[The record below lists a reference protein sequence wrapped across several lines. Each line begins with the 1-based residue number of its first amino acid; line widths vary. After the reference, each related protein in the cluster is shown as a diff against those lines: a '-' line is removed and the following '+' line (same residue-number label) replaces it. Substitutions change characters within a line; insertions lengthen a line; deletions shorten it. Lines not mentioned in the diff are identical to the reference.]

1 MVATTHNEI
10 GTRTDAPYVSRAE
23 DGLVAKRISWAA
35 VIAAV
40 IMALALQLVLNMIG
54 AGFGF
59 SAIDPLQGETP
70 SATTFSIA
78 AGIWMV
84 VSSIFALFAGGWL
97 ASYLAG
103 VTRDEDGTLHGLVT
117 WGLSTVFV
125 VLFLMTVFGS
135 LLGSTLNGLGYGAAA
150 VAPQVAQSGA
160 ATSAPVSAEDIRV
173 LINQLITQGN
183 TQEALIDTVVA
194 RTRVSRAEA
203 TQAVEQEQTARVAVD
218 KTAEALAH
226 VMLWGALSLILGAM
240 AAGLGGS
247 IGARDSRRIPCTG
260 NSRPTRLHA
269 SGLEPSSLP
278 SFGFL
283 PLRGESSHMLAYER
297 RSVI

>member
-1 MVATTHNEI
+1 MVVTTHNEV
-10 GTRTDAPYVSRAE
+10 GSRTDAPYASRAE

-70 SATTFSIA
+70 SAMTFSIA
-78 AGIWMV
+78 AGIWMI
-84 VSSIFALFAGGWL
+84 VSSIFALFTGGWL

-150 VAPQVAQSGA
+150 VAQQVAPSGT

-173 LINQLITQGN
+173 LINQLISQGN

-203 TQAVEQEQTARVAVD
+203 TQAVEQAQQTARVAVD

-247 IGARDSRRIPCTG
+247 IGARDSRRIPVQGTADP
-260 NSRPTRLHA
+260 RDYTPA
-269 SGLEPSSLP
+269 
-278 SFGFL
+278 
-283 PLRGESSHMLAYER
+283 
-297 RSVI
+297 V

>member
-1 MVATTHNEI
+1 VT
-10 GTRTDAPYVSRAE
+10 
-23 DGLVAKRISWAA
+23 KRISWAA

-40 IMALALQLVLNMIG
+40 ILALAIQLVLNMIG

-59 SAIDPLQGETP
+59 SAIDPLQGDTP
-70 SATTFSIA
+70 SAMTFSIA

-84 VSSIFALFAGGWL
+84 VSSMFGLFAGGWL

-117 WGLSTVFV
+117 WGLSTIFV

-150 VAPQVAQSGA
+150 VAPQAAQSGA
-160 ATSAPVSAEDIRV
+160 ATSAPVSEEDIRV
-173 LINQLITQGN
+173 LINQLMSEGN

-194 RTRVSRAEA
+194 RTKISRAEA
-203 TQAVEQEQTARVAVD
+203 TQAVEQAEQTARVAVD

-247 IGARDSRRIPCTG
+247 VGARDLRRVPVQRTPD
-260 NSRPTRLHA
+260 RDYTPA
-269 SGLEPSSLP
+269 
-278 SFGFL
+278 
-283 PLRGESSHMLAYER
+283 
-297 RSVI
+297 V

>member
-1 MVATTHNEI
+1 MVVTTHDEI
-10 GTRTDAPYVSRAE
+10 GTTAGAAYTSRAE
-23 DGLVAKRISWAA
+23 GVSVTKRISWAA
-35 VIAAV
+35 VVAAV
-40 IMALALQLVLNMIG
+40 ILALAIQLVLNMIG

-59 SAIDPLQGETP
+59 SAIDPLQGDTP

-84 VSSIFALFAGGWL
+84 VSSMFGLFAGGWL

-150 VAPQVAQSGA
+150 VAPQASQSGA
-160 ATSAPVSAEDIRV
+160 AASAPVSEEDIRV
-173 LINQLITQGN
+173 LINQLMSEDSS
-183 TQEALIDTVVA
+183 QEALIDTVVA
-194 RTRVSRAEA
+194 RTKISRAEA
-203 TQAVEQEQTARVAVD
+203 TQAVEEAQQTARVAVD

-247 IGARDSRRIPCTG
+247 VGARDLRRIPVQRT
-260 NSRPTRLHA
+260 SDRDYTPA
-269 SGLEPSSLP
+269 
-278 SFGFL
+278 
-283 PLRGESSHMLAYER
+283 
-297 RSVI
+297 V

>member
-1 MVATTHNEI
+1 MVATTHNEVGI
-10 GTRTDAPYVSRAE
+10 RTDAPYASRPE

-35 VIAAV
+35 IIAAV
-40 IMALALQLVLNMIG
+40 IFALALQLVLNMIG
-54 AGFGF
+54 AGLGF

-117 WGLSTVFV
+117 WGLSALFV
-125 VLFLMTVFGS
+125 VLFLMTMFGS

-150 VAPQVAQSGA
+150 AAPQVAQSGT
-160 ATSAPVSAEDIRV
+160 ATSAPVSEEDIRV
-173 LINQLITQGN
+173 LINQLISEGSTK
-183 TQEALIDTVVA
+183 EALVDTVVA
-194 RTRVSRAEA
+194 RTKMSRAEA
-203 TQAVEQEQTARVAVD
+203 TEAVEQAQQTARVAVD

-247 IGARDSRRIPCTG
+247 IGARDSRRIPVQRTADP
-260 NSRPTRLHA
+260 RYHTPA
-269 SGLEPSSLP
+269 
-278 SFGFL
+278 
-283 PLRGESSHMLAYER
+283 
-297 RSVI
+297 V

>member
-1 MVATTHNEI
+1 VT
-10 GTRTDAPYVSRAE
+10 
-23 DGLVAKRISWAA
+23 KRISWAA

-40 IMALALQLVLNMIG
+40 ILALAIQLVLNMIG

-59 SAIDPLQGETP
+59 SAIDPLQGDTP
-70 SATTFSIA
+70 SAMTFSIA

-84 VSSIFALFAGGWL
+84 VSSMVGLFAGGWL

-150 VAPQVAQSGA
+150 VAPQAAQSGA
-160 ATSAPVSAEDIRV
+160 ATSAPVSEEDIRV
-173 LINQLITQGN
+173 VINQLMSEGN
-183 TQEALIDTVVA
+183 TQEVLIDTLVA
-194 RTRVSRAEA
+194 RTKISRAEA
-203 TQAVEQEQTARVAVD
+203 TQAVEQAQQTARVAVD

-226 VMLWGALSLILGAM
+226 VMLWGALSLTWV
-240 AAGLGGS
+240 
-247 IGARDSRRIPCTG
+247 RWQ
-260 NSRPTRLHA
+260 
-269 SGLEPSSLP
+269 
-278 SFGFL
+278 
-283 PLRGESSHMLAYER
+283 LR
-297 RSVI
+297 

>member
-1 MVATTHNEI
+1 MT
-10 GTRTDAPYVSRAE
+10 
-23 DGLVAKRISWAA
+23 KRISWAA

-40 IMALALQLVLNMIG
+40 ILALAIQLVLNMIG

-70 SATTFSIA
+70 SAMTFSIA

-84 VSSIFALFAGGWL
+84 VSSMFGLFAGGWL

-150 VAPQVAQSGA
+150 VAPQAAQSGA
-160 ATSAPVSAEDIRV
+160 ATSAPVSEEDIRV
-173 LINQLITQGN
+173 LINQLMSEGN

-194 RTRVSRAEA
+194 RTKISRAEA
-203 TQAVEQEQTARVAVD
+203 TQAVEEAQQTARVAVD

-247 IGARDSRRIPCTG
+247 VGARDLRRIPVQRTPD
-260 NSRPTRLHA
+260 RDYTPA
-269 SGLEPSSLP
+269 
-278 SFGFL
+278 
-283 PLRGESSHMLAYER
+283 
-297 RSVI
+297 V

>member
-1 MVATTHNEI
+1 MVVTTYNEV
-10 GTRTDAPYVSRAE
+10 GAPYASRAE
-23 DGLVAKRISWAA
+23 DVLVAKRISWAA
-35 VIAAV
+35 VIAGA
-40 IMALALQLVLNMIG
+40 ILALALQLVLNMIG

-78 AGIWMV
+78 GGIWMV
-84 VSSIFALFAGGWL
+84 MSGMFGLFAGGWL

-117 WGLSTVFV
+117 WGLCTLFV

-150 VAPQVAQSGA
+150 VTPQVAQSGT
-160 ATSAPVSAEDIRV
+160 ATSAPVNEEDVRV
-173 LINQLITQGN
+173 LINQLTSEGN
-183 TQEALIDTVVA
+183 SKEALIDTVVA
-194 RTRVSRAEA
+194 RTKVSRAEA
-203 TQAVEQEQTARVAVD
+203 TQAVEQAQQAARVALD

-240 AAGLGGS
+240 AASLGGS
-247 IGARDSRRIPCTG
+247 VGARDSRRIPVQRTVDP
-260 NSRPTRLHA
+260 RDRAPA
-269 SGLEPSSLP
+269 
-278 SFGFL
+278 
-283 PLRGESSHMLAYER
+283 
-297 RSVI
+297 V

>member
-1 MVATTHNEI
+1 MVVTTHDEV
-10 GTRTDAPYVSRAE
+10 GTTRGAPYASPAE
-23 DGLVAKRISWAA
+23 DILATKRISWAA

-40 IMALALQLVLNMIG
+40 ILALAIQLVLNMIG

-84 VSSIFALFAGGWL
+84 VSSMFALFAGGWL

-103 VTRDEDGTLHGLVT
+103 VTRDEDGTLHGLVI

-150 VAPQVAQSGA
+150 VAPQVAQSGT
-160 ATSAPVSAEDIRV
+160 ATSAPVSEEDIRV
-173 LINQLITQGN
+173 LINQLISEGN

-194 RTRVSRAEA
+194 RTRMSRAEA
-203 TQAVEQEQTARVAVD
+203 TQAVEQAQRTARVALD

-240 AAGLGGS
+240 AAGLGGD
-247 IGARDSRRIPCTG
+247 IGARDSRRIPVQRTAD
-260 NSRPTRLHA
+260 RDHTPA
-269 SGLEPSSLP
+269 
-278 SFGFL
+278 
-283 PLRGESSHMLAYER
+283 
-297 RSVI
+297 V

>member
-1 MVATTHNEI
+1 MVVTTHDEVGI
-10 GTRTDAPYVSRAE
+10 TTGAPSRRAE
-23 DGLVAKRISWAA
+23 DGLVTKRISWAA

-40 IMALALQLVLNMIG
+40 ILALALQLVLNMIG

-70 SATTFSIA
+70 DATTFSIA

-84 VSSIFALFAGGWL
+84 VSSLFALFAGGWL

-135 LLGSTLNGLGYGAAA
+135 LLGSTLNGLGYGAAT
-150 VAPQVAQSGA
+150 VAPQVAQSGPA
-160 ATSAPVSAEDIRV
+160 PSTPVSEEEIRV
-173 LINQLITQGN
+173 LINQLITEGN

-194 RTRVSRAEA
+194 RTKISRAEA
-203 TQAVEQEQTARVAVD
+203 TQAVEEAQQTARVALD

-226 VMLWGALSLILGAM
+226 VMLWGSLSLILGAM

-247 IGARDSRRIPCTG
+247 VGARDSRRIPVQRAADPRDYT
-260 NSRPTRLHA
+260 PA
-269 SGLEPSSLP
+269 
-278 SFGFL
+278 
-283 PLRGESSHMLAYER
+283 
-297 RSVI
+297 V

>member
-1 MVATTHNEI
+1 
-10 GTRTDAPYVSRAE
+10 
-23 DGLVAKRISWAA
+23 VAKRISWAA

-40 IMALALQLVLNMIG
+40 IIALALQLVLNMIG

-117 WGLSTVFV
+117 WGLSALFV
-125 VLFLMTVFGS
+125 VLFLMTMFGS

-150 VAPQVAQSGA
+150 AAPQVAQSGT
-160 ATSAPVSAEDIRV
+160 ATSAPVSEEDIRV
-173 LINQLITQGN
+173 LINQLISEGSTK
-183 TQEALIDTVVA
+183 EALVDTVVA
-194 RTRVSRAEA
+194 RTKMSRAEA
-203 TQAVEQEQTARVAVD
+203 TEAVEQAQQTARVAVD

-247 IGARDSRRIPCTG
+247 IGARDSRRIPVQRTADP
-260 NSRPTRLHA
+260 RYHTPA
-269 SGLEPSSLP
+269 
-278 SFGFL
+278 
-283 PLRGESSHMLAYER
+283 
-297 RSVI
+297 V

>member
-1 MVATTHNEI
+1 
-10 GTRTDAPYVSRAE
+10 
-23 DGLVAKRISWAA
+23 
-35 VIAAV
+35 
-40 IMALALQLVLNMIG
+40 MIG

-59 SAIDPLQGETP
+59 SAIDPLQGDTP
-70 SATTFSIA
+70 SAMTFSIA

-84 VSSIFALFAGGWL
+84 VSSMFGLFAGGWL

-125 VLFLMTVFGS
+125 VLFLMTVFGA
-135 LLGSTLNGLGYGAAA
+135 LVGSTLNGLGYGAAA
-150 VAPQVAQSGA
+150 VAPQAAQSGA
-160 ATSAPVSAEDIRV
+160 ATSAPVSEEDIRV
-173 LINQLITQGN
+173 LINQLMSEGN

-194 RTRVSRAEA
+194 RTKISRAEA
-203 TQAVEQEQTARVAVD
+203 TQAVEQAQQTARVAVD

-247 IGARDSRRIPCTG
+247 VGARDLRRIPVQRTPD
-260 NSRPTRLHA
+260 RDYTPA
-269 SGLEPSSLP
+269 
-278 SFGFL
+278 
-283 PLRGESSHMLAYER
+283 
-297 RSVI
+297 V

>member
-1 MVATTHNEI
+1 MVTTRDGF
-10 GTRTDAPYVSRAE
+10 GTTTDAPYASRAE
-23 DGLVAKRISWAA
+23 GGLVAKRLSWAA

-40 IMALALQLVLNMIG
+40 IIALAIQLVLNMIG

-84 VSSIFALFAGGWL
+84 VSSMFGLFAGGWL

-150 VAPQVAQSGA
+150 VAQQVAPSGT

-173 LINQLITQGN
+173 LINQLISQGN

-194 RTRVSRAEA
+194 RTKMSRAEA
-203 TQAVEQEQTARVAVD
+203 TQAVEQAQQTARVAVD
-218 KTAEALAH
+218 
-226 VMLWGALSLILGAM
+226 
-240 AAGLGGS
+240 
-247 IGARDSRRIPCTG
+247 
-260 NSRPTRLHA
+260 
-269 SGLEPSSLP
+269 
-278 SFGFL
+278 
-283 PLRGESSHMLAYER
+283 
-297 RSVI
+297 

>member
-1 MVATTHNEI
+1 
-10 GTRTDAPYVSRAE
+10 
-23 DGLVAKRISWAA
+23 VAKRISWAA
-35 VIAAV
+35 IIAAV
-40 IMALALQLVLNMIG
+40 IFALALQLVLNMIG
-54 AGFGF
+54 AGLGF

-84 VSSIFALFAGGWL
+84 VSSIFALFTGGWL

-117 WGLSTVFV
+117 WGLSCLFV

-150 VAPQVAQSGA
+150 AAPQVAQSGT
-160 ATSAPVSAEDIRV
+160 ATSAPVSEEDIRV
-173 LINQLITQGN
+173 LINQLISEGSTK
-183 TQEALIDTVVA
+183 EALVDTVVA
-194 RTRVSRAEA
+194 RTKMSRAEA
-203 TQAVEQEQTARVAVD
+203 TEAVEQAQQTARVAVD

-247 IGARDSRRIPCTG
+247 IGARDSRRIPVQRTADP
-260 NSRPTRLHA
+260 RYHTPA
-269 SGLEPSSLP
+269 
-278 SFGFL
+278 
-283 PLRGESSHMLAYER
+283 
-297 RSVI
+297 V

>member
-1 MVATTHNEI
+1 MM
-10 GTRTDAPYVSRAE
+10 RAR
-23 DGLVAKRISWAA
+23 DGLVTKRISWAA

-40 IMALALQLVLNMIG
+40 ILALAIQLVLNMIG

-59 SAIDPLQGETP
+59 SAIDPLQGDTP
-70 SATTFSIA
+70 SAMTFSIA

-84 VSSIFALFAGGWL
+84 VSSMFGLFAGGWL

-150 VAPQVAQSGA
+150 VAPQAAQSGA
-160 ATSAPVSAEDIRV
+160 ATSAPVSEEDIRV
-173 LINQLITQGN
+173 LINQLMSEGN

-194 RTRVSRAEA
+194 RTKISRAEA
-203 TQAVEQEQTARVAVD
+203 TQAVEQAEQTARVAVD

-247 IGARDSRRIPCTG
+247 VGARDLRRVPVQRTPD
-260 NSRPTRLHA
+260 RDYTPA
-269 SGLEPSSLP
+269 
-278 SFGFL
+278 
-283 PLRGESSHMLAYER
+283 
-297 RSVI
+297 V

>member
-1 MVATTHNEI
+1 MVVTTHDEVGI
-10 GTRTDAPYVSRAE
+10 TTGAPYARRAE
-23 DGLVAKRISWAA
+23 DGLVTKRISWAA

-40 IMALALQLVLNMIG
+40 ILALALQLVLNMIG
-54 AGFGF
+54 AGFGS

-70 SATTFSIA
+70 DATTFSIA

-84 VSSIFALFAGGWL
+84 VSSLFALFAGGWL

-135 LLGSTLNGLGYGAAA
+135 LLGSTLNGLGYGAAT
-150 VAPQVAQSGA
+150 VAPQVAQSGTA
-160 ATSAPVSAEDIRV
+160 APSTPVSEEDIRV
-173 LINQLITQGN
+173 LINQLMSEGN

-194 RTRVSRAEA
+194 RTKISRAEA
-203 TQAVEQEQTARVAVD
+203 TQAVEEAQRTARVAVD

-247 IGARDSRRIPCTG
+247 VGARDSRRIPVQRAADPRDYT
-260 NSRPTRLHA
+260 PA
-269 SGLEPSSLP
+269 
-278 SFGFL
+278 
-283 PLRGESSHMLAYER
+283 
-297 RSVI
+297 V

>member
-1 MVATTHNEI
+1 MVVTTHHQV
-10 GTRTDAPYVSRAE
+10 GAPYASCAE
-23 DGLVAKRISWAA
+23 DGVVTKRISWAA

-40 IMALALQLVLNMIG
+40 ILALALQLVLNMIG

-70 SATTFSIA
+70 SAMTFSIA
-78 AGIWMV
+78 AGIWLV
-84 VSSIFALFAGGWL
+84 VSSMFALFAGGWL

-103 VTRDEDGTLHGLVT
+103 VTRDEDGALHGLVT
-117 WGLSTVFV
+117 WGLSTLFV

-150 VAPQVAQSGA
+150 AAPQVAQSGA
-160 ATSAPVSAEDIRV
+160 ATSAPVSEEDIRV
-173 LINQLITQGN
+173 LINQLMSEGN

-194 RTRVSRAEA
+194 RTKVTRAEA
-203 TQAVEQEQTARVAVD
+203 TRAVEQAQQTARVALD

-226 VMLWGALSLILGAM
+226 VMLWGSLSLILGAI

-247 IGARDSRRIPCTG
+247 VGARDLRQIPV
-260 NSRPTRLHA
+260 REHPTAITRQRCRTNKPPL
-269 SGLEPSSLP
+269 
-278 SFGFL
+278 FRFL
-283 PLRGESSHMLAYER
+283 P
-297 RSVI
+297 

>member
-1 MVATTHNEI
+1 MVVTAHDEI
-10 GTRTDAPYVSRAE
+10 GTATGAAYASRAE
-23 DGLVAKRISWAA
+23 GVVVTKRISWAA

-40 IMALALQLVLNMIG
+40 ILALAIQLVLNMIG

-59 SAIDPLQGETP
+59 SAIDPLQGDTP
-70 SATTFSIA
+70 SAMTFSIA

-84 VSSIFALFAGGWL
+84 VSSMVGLFAGGWL

-150 VAPQVAQSGA
+150 VAPQAAQSGA
-160 ATSAPVSAEDIRV
+160 ATSAPVSEEDIRV
-173 LINQLITQGN
+173 VINQLMSEGN
-183 TQEALIDTVVA
+183 TQEVLIDTLVA
-194 RTRVSRAEA
+194 RTKISRAEA
-203 TQAVEQEQTARVAVD
+203 TQAVEQAQQTARVAVD

-247 IGARDSRRIPCTG
+247 VGARDLRRVPVQRTPD
-260 NSRPTRLHA
+260 RDYTPA
-269 SGLEPSSLP
+269 
-278 SFGFL
+278 
-283 PLRGESSHMLAYER
+283 
-297 RSVI
+297 V

>member
-1 MVATTHNEI
+1 MVVTTHDEI
-10 GTRTDAPYVSRAE
+10 GTTAGAAYASRAE
-23 DGLVAKRISWAA
+23 GVSVTKRISWAA
-35 VIAAV
+35 VVAAV
-40 IMALALQLVLNMIG
+40 ILALAIQLVLNMIG

-59 SAIDPLQGETP
+59 SAIDPLQGDTP

-84 VSSIFALFAGGWL
+84 VSSMFGLFAGGWL

-150 VAPQVAQSGA
+150 VAPQAAQSGA
-160 ATSAPVSAEDIRV
+160 ATSAPVSEEDIRV
-173 LINQLITQGN
+173 LINQLMSEDSS
-183 TQEALIDTVVA
+183 QEALIDTVVA
-194 RTRVSRAEA
+194 RTKISRAEA
-203 TQAVEQEQTARVAVD
+203 TQAVEQAQQTARVAVD

-247 IGARDSRRIPCTG
+247 VGARDLRRIPVQRTPD
-260 NSRPTRLHA
+260 RDYTPA
-269 SGLEPSSLP
+269 
-278 SFGFL
+278 
-283 PLRGESSHMLAYER
+283 
-297 RSVI
+297 V

>member
-1 MVATTHNEI
+1 M
-10 GTRTDAPYVSRAE
+10 
-23 DGLVAKRISWAA
+23 AKRISWAA

-40 IMALALQLVLNMIG
+40 IIALALQLVLNMIG

-59 SAIDPLQGETP
+59 SAIDPLQGEAP
-70 SATTFSIA
+70 NATTFSIT

-84 VSSIFALFAGGWL
+84 VSSLFALFAGGWL

-117 WGLSTVFV
+117 WGLSTLFV
-125 VLFLMTVFGS
+125 VLFLMIVFGS

-150 VAPQVAQSGA
+150 ATPQVAQSGT
-160 ATSAPVSAEDIRV
+160 ATTAPVSGEDIRV
-173 LINQLITQGN
+173 LINQLISEGN
-183 TQEALIDTVVA
+183 TKEALVDTVVA
-194 RTRVSRAEA
+194 RTKMSRAEA
-203 TQAVEQEQTARVAVD
+203 TQAVEQAQQTARVAVD

-247 IGARDSRRIPCTG
+247 VGARDSRRIPVQRTADP
-260 NSRPTRLHA
+260 RYHTPAL
-269 SGLEPSSLP
+269 
-278 SFGFL
+278 
-283 PLRGESSHMLAYER
+283 
-297 RSVI
+297 